1 MTISQV
7 NSNKW
12 SSTFQTIPIT
22 ARFRLWKNAWIYFL
36 AKLLRHPS
44 ALLGAVILCLFVL
57 MALLAPYIAPYGPDA
72 GHLGSRFLPPAWFS
86 GGTWSH
92 PLGADELGR
101 DLLSRIIWGSRAS
114 LMVGIVTV
122 GISVMIGIAL
132 GILSGFYR
140 GWFDSLISRFADLL
154 LAFPFL
160 IFAIGMMAA
169 TGPGFGNLVFALTF
183 KGWVEF
189 FRLVRGEVMSE
200 KTKEYVEASR
210 ITGQSNLKV
219 MLSEILPN
227 IIHTVI
233 VLATLRM
240 GYMII
245 MEASLSYLGLGIQ
258 DVPAWGSMIKAGKG
272 LHDDGLVDV
281 DIPRVISAGPGSV
294 DQYAGGGLERH
305 SGCQFAHGPIVRLRQ
320 SWR

>member
-1 MTISQV
+1 MPENRSKIDAIDPYFMSR
-7 NSNKW
+7 
-12 SSTFQTIPIT
+12 P
-22 ARFRLWKNAWIYFL
+22 RLWWLAWKGFG

-44 ALLGAVILCLFVL
+44 ALIGAALVMLYIF
-57 MALLAPYIAPYGPDA
+57 MAVFAPYIAPHDPEEDNLLYRLLQPVWFKGGVRD
-72 GHLGSRFLPPAWFS
+72 HL
-86 GGTWSH
+86 
-92 PLGADELGR
+92 LGADELGR
-101 DLLSRIIWGSRAS
+101 DLLSRIIWGARAS
-114 LMVGIVTV
+114 LLVGLITV
-122 GISVMIGIAL
+122 GISVIIGVIL
-132 GILSGFYR
+132 GLVAGYIR
-140 GWFDSLISRFADLL
+140 GWFDSVLSRIADLL

-189 FRLVRGEVMSE
+189 FRMVRGEVLSE
-200 KTKEYVEASR
+200 KTKEYAEAAQ
-210 ITGQSNLKV
+210 ITGQSKLAI

-258 DVPAWGSMIKAGKG
+258 DQPAWGSMIKAGKDYMMTAWWVSTLPGIFLLTLVLAINMLGEG
-272 LHDDGLVDV
+272 LR
-281 DIPRVISAGPGSV
+281 DILDA
-294 DQYAGGGLERH
+294 
-305 SGCQFAHGPIVRLRQ
+305 RLRTEH
-320 SWR
+320 